1 MESSFGRNLGI
12 AAVVIVAYV
21 VSARFELLL
30 IHSRTSMGVIWLP
43 AGISMAAIL
52 LGGRRIVPV
61 IFLASL
67 CVELL
72 SAQPLLSALSMAA
85 GNAGE
90 ALLGGY
96 LVNRLP
102 EEPTPF
108 RDPRMFC
115 AFPFWPALWRHLSV
129 RSSEPAPLR
138 GALLGPARP
147 EILTIFAAWWAGHAL
162 VCWSSH
168 LS

>member
-12 AAVVIVAYV
+12 AAVVIVAFV

-67 CVELL
+67 GVELL
-72 SAQPLLSALSMAA
+72 SSQPLLNALAIASGIA
-85 GNAGE
+85 GG

-96 LVNRLP
+96 LG
-102 EEPTPF
+102 TPV
-108 RDPRMFC
+108 
-115 AFPFWPALWRHLSV
+115 AG
-129 RSSEPAPLR
+129 APD
-138 GALLGPARP
+138 A
-147 EILTIFAAWWAGHAL
+147 
-162 VCWSSH
+162 
-168 LS
+168 